1 MIDLRRLEALVAVAD
16 HGSVSAAATAL
27 ELSQPAVSHHLARLE
42 AEAGMPLLV
51 RHARGVR
58 PTAAGEALLV
68 HARGLLDRARAADD
82 ALGDLRALRTGRVEL
97 LAFPTAFVD
106 LVPRAIQRLRADG
119 ATFDIHFG
127 PAARGPA
134 LAALVAGTTD
144 LALVFA
150 AAHDEPREGGA
161 ARDGAPRGGTAQG
174 GAERGGRALPAGLVV
189 EPLME
194 DPMLAVLARDHPLA
208 GRAQVSLADLAD
220 ERWVLGTAR
229 GPDAIIRRALVAA
242 GIDPSDAIVTDD
254 LLAAQGIVAAGL
266 AVTLS
271 PALAVAHARPGVVLR
286 ALAEPQLSRRIDV
299 VRRATDTAPA
309 IRATSGALRAI
320 AEELAG

>member
-1 MIDLRRLEALVAVAD
+1 MLDLRRLEALVAVAD
-16 HGSVSAAATAL
+16 RGSVSAAAIAL

-68 HARGLLDRARAADD
+68 HARALLDRARAAED

-106 LVPRAIQRLRADG
+106 LVPRAIQRLREEG
-119 ATFDIHFG
+119 ATFDVRFA
-127 PAARGPA
+127 PAARAPA
-134 LAALVAGTTD
+134 LAALTAGTSD

-150 AAHDEPREGGA
+150 AAP
-161 ARDGAPRGGTAQG
+161 AP
-174 GAERGGRALPAGLVV
+174 LPAGLVA

-194 DPMLAVLARDHPLA
+194 DPMLVVLARDHPLA
-208 GRAQVSLADLAD
+208 ARAQIALADLAD

-229 GPDAIIRRALVAA
+229 GPDAIIRRALVDA

-271 PALAVAHARPGVVLR
+271 PALAVAHARPGIVLR
-286 ALAEPQLSRRIDV
+286 ALKDPQLSRRIDV
-299 VRRATDTAPA
+299 VRRTADHQPA
-309 IRATSGALRAI
+309 ITATVEALRTI
-320 AEELAG
+320 ATELGG

>member
-1 MIDLRRLEALVAVAD
+1 MLDLRRLEALVAVAD
-16 HGSVSAAATAL
+16 HGSVSAAATTL
-27 ELSQPAVSHHLARLE
+27 GLSQPAVSHHLARLE
-42 AEAGMPLLV
+42 AEVGMPLLV

-58 PTAAGEALLV
+58 PTAAGDALLV

-82 ALGDLRALRTGRVEL
+82 ALGDLRALRTGRVDL

-106 LVPRAIQRLRADG
+106 LVPRAIQHLREEDAR
-119 ATFDIHFG
+119 FDVRFG

-134 LAALVAGTTD
+134 LAAVAAGTTD

-150 AAHDEPREGGA
+150 AAGDTESPR
-161 ARDGAPRGGTAQG
+161 
-174 GAERGGRALPAGLVV
+174 LPAGLVA

-194 DPMLAVLARDHPLA
+194 DPMLVVLAREHPLA

-299 VRRATDTAPA
+299 VRRAADTAPA
-309 IRATSGALRAI
+309 IRATTGALRTI

>member
-27 ELSQPAVSHHLARLE
+27 ELSQPAVSHHLSRLE
-42 AEAGMPLLV
+42 AEAGLPLLV
-51 RHARGVR
+51 RRPRGMR

-68 HARGLLDRARAADD
+68 HARALLDRARAAED

-106 LVPRAIQRLRADG
+106 LVPRAIQRVREEG
-119 ATFDIHFG
+119 ARFDVRFG

-134 LAALVAGTTD
+134 LAALAAGTTD

-150 AAHDEPREGGA
+150 AEA
-161 ARDGAPRGGTAQG
+161 TAV
-174 GAERGGRALPAGLVV
+174 PNGLHA
-189 EPLME
+189 EPLLE
-194 DPMLAVLARDHPLA
+194 DPMLVVLAREHPLA
-208 GRAQVSLADLAD
+208 DRAQIALADLAG

-229 GPDAIIRRALVAA
+229 GPDALIRRALVGA
-242 GIDPSDAIVTDD
+242 GIDPGDAIVTDD

-286 ALAEPQLSRRIDV
+286 ALREPQLSRRIEV
-299 VRRATDTAPA
+299 VRRAADATPA
-309 IRATSGALRAI
+309 IQALVAALHATATDLG
-320 AEELAG
+320 G

>member
-1 MIDLRRLEALVAVAD
+1 MMDLRRLEALVAVAD

-27 ELSQPAVSHHLARLE
+27 ELSQPAVSHHLSRLE
-42 AEAGMPLLV
+42 AEVGMPLLV
-51 RHARGVR
+51 RHPRGVR
-58 PTAAGEALLV
+58 PTAAGETLLV
-68 HARGLLDRARAADD
+68 HARALLERARVAED

-106 LVPRAIQRLRADG
+106 LVPGAIQRLREDG
-119 ATFDIHFG
+119 ATFEVDFG

-134 LAALVAGTTD
+134 LAALTAGTTD

-150 AAHDEPREGGA
+150 S
-161 ARDGAPRGGTAQG
+161 APAP
-174 GAERGGRALPAGLVV
+174 LPAGLIA
-189 EPLME
+189 EPLLD
-194 DPMLAVLARDHPLA
+194 DPMLVVLARDHPLA
-208 GRAQVSLADLAD
+208 DRARIALADLAS

-229 GPDAIIRRALVAA
+229 GPDAIIRRALVGA

-271 PALAVAHARPGVVLR
+271 PALAVTHARPGVVLR
-286 ALAEPQLSRRIDV
+286 ALEDPQLTRRIDV
-299 VRRATDTAPA
+299 VHRTADTTPA
-309 IRATSGALRAI
+309 IQATVQALQAT
-320 AEELAG
+320 ANDMG

>member
-1 MIDLRRLEALVAVAD
+1 MLDLRRLEALVAVAD

-42 AEAGMPLLV
+42 DEAGMPLLV

-106 LVPRAIQRLRADG
+106 LVPRAIQRLRGEG
-119 ATFDIHFG
+119 ARFDVHFG

-150 AAHDEPREGGA
+150 TAHDEPRKGGVAQGAPGGGA
-161 ARDGAPRGGTAQG
+161 ARG
-174 GAERGGRALPAGLVV
+174 GAADPRLPAGLVA

-194 DPMLAVLARDHPLA
+194 DPMLVVLARDHPLA
-208 GRAQVSLADLAD
+208 GRAQVSLTDLAH

-229 GPDAIIRRALVAA
+229 GPDALIRRALVAA

-286 ALAEPQLSRRIDV
+286 ALATPPLARCIDV
-299 VRRATDTAPA
+299 VHRSADTTPA
-309 IRATSGALRAI
+309 IQATVGALRAI
-320 AEELAG
+320 ADELSG

>member
-1 MIDLRRLEALVAVAD
+1 MLDLRRLEALVAVAD

-42 AEAGMPLLV
+42 DEAGMPLLV

-106 LVPRAIQRLRADG
+106 LVPRAIQRLRGEG
-119 ATFDIHFG
+119 ARFDVHFG

-150 AAHDEPREGGA
+150 TARQGGA
-161 ARDGAPRGGTAQG
+161 ARGGLADPR
-174 GAERGGRALPAGLVV
+174 LPAGLVA

-194 DPMLAVLARDHPLA
+194 DPMLVVLARDHPLA
-208 GRAQVSLADLAD
+208 GRAQVSLTDLAH

-229 GPDAIIRRALVAA
+229 GPDALIRRALVAA

-286 ALAEPQLSRRIDV
+286 ALATPPLARCIDV
-299 VRRATDTAPA
+299 VHRSADTTPA
-309 IRATSGALRAI
+309 IQATVGALRAI
-320 AEELAG
+320 ADELSG